1 MKTYL
6 KQDPINKDEF
16 EIADGV
22 HIKVIKSNWLNA
34 MDVLHQAFAEK
45 KYLTTEDIDTS
56 VKGERNVLINGHPYK
71 LKICSNQKVGL
82 YQEFVGGED
91 KYLTFFDF
99 NDLYEKILFD
109 NMRMEDPNDTTKLF

>member
-6 KQDPINKDEF
+6 KQDPVNKDEF
-16 EIADGV
+16 EISDGV
-22 HIKVIKSNWLNA
+22 HIKVIKSNWPNA
-34 MDVLHQAFAEK
+34 IDVLHQAFAEK
-45 KYLTTEDIDTS
+45 KYLTTKDIDTS

-82 YQEFVGGED
+82 YQEFVGEED

-99 NDLYEKILFD
+99 TDLYEKILFD
-109 NMRMEDPNDTTKLF
+109 NMRMEDPNDTTKLY